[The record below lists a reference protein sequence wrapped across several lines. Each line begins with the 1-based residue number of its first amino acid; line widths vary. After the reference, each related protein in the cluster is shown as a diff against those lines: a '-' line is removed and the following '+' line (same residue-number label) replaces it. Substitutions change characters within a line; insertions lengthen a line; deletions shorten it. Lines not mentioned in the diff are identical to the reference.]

1 MVIDNQES
9 YFSHIKTFKQWN
21 NPNSGFK
28 LRLKRELERF
38 RRSHLSTIRESVSV
52 RNPLY
57 QLATSTLTESI
68 SWANGLINYIDL
80 TYEEYSAGKFG
91 SAKSWHVTTKL
102 ATALIKEVNK
112 PREGALNSFEAGN
125 AISMSKVIFYSVLQS
140 LDVMTEIAALDYRDS
155 PVVSTELVKFLS
167 LNTAIDAVD
176 KLEEKSADYAINLKQ
191 LNKDS
196 NTTKT
201 ALNSVGNRADEL
213 KKVMDSINKRVE
225 KLERK

>member
-1 MVIDNQES
+1 M
-9 YFSHIKTFKQWN
+9 
-21 NPNSGFK
+21 
-28 LRLKRELERF
+28 ERF
-38 RRSHLSTIRESVSV
+38 RRSHLATIRESVSV

-80 TYEEYSAGKFG
+80 TYEEYSSGKFG
-91 SAKSWHVTTKL
+91 TAKSWHVTTKL

-125 AISMSKVIFYSVLQS
+125 AMSMSKVIFYSVLQS
-140 LDVMTEIAALDYRDS
+140 LDVMTDIAALDYRDS

-167 LNTAIDAVD
+167 LNTAIDSVD
-176 KLEEKSADYAINLKQ
+176 KLEEQSAEHSTNLKQ
-191 LNKDS
+191 LNKDN

-201 ALNSVGNRADEL
+201 ALNSVGNKADEL
-213 KKVMDSINKRVE
+213 KKTIENIKKCID
-225 KLERK
+225 KLEK